1 MQIDAVEI
9 VPRLLGRDCE
19 LGLVDQPL
27 EIGGRKR
34 EGVRHLAGGEV
45 GKVALG
51 QGLQGE
57 PGAAGANR
65 QHGAVAG
72 GLDHDL
78 RALRQLAKERN
89 MNLAEFGKLAEKD
102 PSVDRMIDERQKEIG
117 ESRDDIVIEGRLAG
131 WMISN
136 ADLRIW
142 VLASQSCR
150 AERIAEREGLDP
162 ETAFALTLER
172 EICEAGRYMEYYDID
187 ITDLSAYDLV
197 ISSEKWGRTELAAV
211 VDRALELL

>member
-1 MQIDAVEI
+1 MRITISGPPGSGTTSLAE
-9 VPRLLGRDCE
+9 
-19 LGLVDQPL
+19 
-27 EIGGRKR
+27 
-34 EGVRHLAGGEV
+34 HLAGVNGFDLISAGEV
-45 GKVALG
+45 F
-51 QGLQGE
+51 
-57 PGAAGANR
+57 
-65 QHGAVAG
+65 
-72 GLDHDL
+72 
-78 RALRQLAKERN
+78 RQLAKERN

-117 ESRDDIVIEGRLAG
+117 ESRDNIVIEGRLAG

-162 ETAFALTLER
+162 ETAYAMTLER
-172 EICEAGRYMEYYDID
+172 EVCEAGRYMEYYDID

-197 ISSEKWGRTELAAV
+197 ISSEKWGRMELAAV